1 MQLFSF
7 LVICHFKV
15 HKQNIWITDW
25 NLLIFVLFYPH
36 GFDDSFK
43 KNEII
48 ICNVIKG
55 KSQWEK
61 LLLMFFFFF
70 LFLYWNS
77 MLVKLNISISFWFSR
92 HHTIYMLYFFL
103 VKMMAI
109 VFYCT
114 PTLDVFWILGLLT
127 LRLKKVKIV
136 KSMIIKKPS
145 KVIQS
150 IYFLEVFW
158 MSQPPKLLFQY
169 TAIVIFLNFHFF
181 IIFSTHWELPAA
193 VNASSFLPYFL
204 LVIVWP
210 TGSSQKSTVH
220 TTGSGSIQVSLCVRY
235 TSWPLKLRSV
245 LMGHTWHKD
254 ASKRNICETFAACWD
269 KEPKIGVVRCHPP
282 LRAKSSCK

>member
-1 MQLFSF
+1 MQCYQGQKPVRETVIDVFFLPSF
-7 LVICHFKV
+7 FILKFNAGKT
-15 HKQNIWITDW
+15 QYFNF
-25 NLLIFVLFYPH
+25 LLILPTSHNIHVVL
-36 GFDDSFK
+36 
-43 KNEII
+43 
-48 ICNVIKG
+48 
-55 KSQWEK
+55 
-61 LLLMFFFFF
+61 
-70 LFLYWNS
+70 
-77 MLVKLNISISFWFSR
+77 
-92 HHTIYMLYFFL
+92 FL

-193 VNASSFLPYFL
+193 VNASSFLPIF
-204 LVIVWP
+204 
-210 TGSSQKSTVH
+210 
-220 TTGSGSIQVSLCVRY
+220 SLSYSLTYR
-235 TSWPLKLRSV
+235 K
-245 LMGHTWHKD
+245 
-254 ASKRNICETFAACWD
+254 
-269 KEPKIGVVRCHPP
+269 
-282 LRAKSSCK
+282 

>member
-43 KNEII
+43 KKWNNNMQCYQGQKPVRET
-48 ICNVIKG
+48 VIDV
-55 KSQWEK
+55 
-61 LLLMFFFFF
+61 FFF
-70 LFLYWNS
+70 LLFLLKFNAGKTQYFNFLLILPTS
-77 MLVKLNISISFWFSR
+77 HNI
-92 HHTIYMLYFFL
+92 HVVLFL

-150 IYFLEVFW
+150 IYFLNETTSKVALPIYYSNCNVSEVA
-158 MSQPPKLLFQY
+158 LF
-169 TAIVIFLNFHFF
+169 F
-181 IIFSTHWELPAA
+181 
-193 VNASSFLPYFL
+193 
-204 LVIVWP
+204 
-210 TGSSQKSTVH
+210 
-220 TTGSGSIQVSLCVRY
+220 
-235 TSWPLKLRSV
+235 
-245 LMGHTWHKD
+245 
-254 ASKRNICETFAACWD
+254 
-269 KEPKIGVVRCHPP
+269 
-282 LRAKSSCK
+282 